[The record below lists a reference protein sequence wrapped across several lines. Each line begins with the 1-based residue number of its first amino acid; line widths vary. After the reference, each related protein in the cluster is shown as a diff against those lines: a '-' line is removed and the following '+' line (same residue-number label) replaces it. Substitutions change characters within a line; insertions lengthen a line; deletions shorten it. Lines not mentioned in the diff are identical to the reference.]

1 MNWLILKF
9 AVLMVIYVIAVT
21 LEYRSKGD
29 SRKVYLAF
37 RWSSA
42 GIYLALMFI
51 LLDQQHDES
60 VYAFAGISLFTHLF
74 WMYYKHHGYRDSATK
89 NGNVKNRGGE
99 EPHCLP
105 ER

>member
-9 AVLMVIYVIAVT
+9 AVLMVIYLIAVT

-29 SRKVYLAF
+29 ARKVYLAF
-37 RWSSA
+37 RWASI
-42 GIYLALMFI
+42 GVYLALMFI
-51 LLDQQHDES
+51 LFDQQHDES

-74 WMYYKHHGYRDSATK
+74 WMYYKHHGYRDSSAK
-89 NGNVKNRGGE
+89 GGQVQSVSGE
-99 EPHCLP
+99 VPHCLP